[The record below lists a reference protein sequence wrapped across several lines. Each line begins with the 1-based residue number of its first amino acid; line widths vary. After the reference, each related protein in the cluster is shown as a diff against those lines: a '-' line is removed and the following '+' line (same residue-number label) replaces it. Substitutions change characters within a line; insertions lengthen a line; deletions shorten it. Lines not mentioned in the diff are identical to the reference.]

1 MLRSTKIVYR
11 PEPIETRINQ
21 PKQFGRFFLAL
32 YIGLMCNLLIY
43 QNHFTK
49 NELIIFEP
57 NNDLYNLNNNYS
69 ENISY
74 SLVVKPVPKPDIVVF
89 SQNAN
94 FSTKIMESRSILEKM
109 VSSDYNRTE
118 TLLGFA
124 ENISKLSNNK
134 NTLIMFR
141 EFSGGI
147 EIEPVI
153 YYNRPVSEIAEIYI
167 IW

>member
-11 PEPIETRINQ
+11 PELIETRINQ
-21 PKQFGRFFLAL
+21 PKQLGRFLIAM
-32 YIGLMCNLLIY
+32 YVGLMCNFLIY
-43 QNHFTK
+43 QNHLPK

-57 NNDLYNLNNNYS
+57 HNDLYNLNNNYS

-74 SLVVKPVPKPDIVVF
+74 SLVVKPVPKPDIVAV
-89 SQNAN
+89 SQNTN
-94 FSTKIMESRSILEKM
+94 FSTKIMESRPILEKIL
-109 VSSDYNRTE
+109 SSDYNRTE

-124 ENISKLSNNK
+124 ENLNYK

-141 EFSGGI
+141 EFLDGT
-147 EIEPVI
+147 ELEQVI
-153 YYNRPVSEIAEIYI
+153 YYTRPVSEIAEIYI

>member
-21 PKQFGRFFLAL
+21 PKQLGTFLFVL

-57 NNDLYNLNNNYS
+57 NNDLYNLNKNYS

-74 SLVVKPVPKPDIVVF
+74 SLVVKPLPKPDIVVV

-94 FSTKIMESRSILEKM
+94 FSTKIMESRPILEKI

-118 TLLGFA
+118 TLLAFA
-124 ENISKLSNNK
+124 KNINNR

-141 EFSGGI
+141 EFSDGI
-147 EIEPVI
+147 EVDQVI
-153 YYNRPVSEIAEIYI
+153 YYTRPVSEIAEIYI